1 MKKISIILASLILS
15 TTLFTA
21 TQAAVGIPDYLVPKN
36 AGLQDLNTAIQ
47 EKVNAANNN
56 EAGNTQQDAAVS
68 AFNIV
73 LQYIANLLLF
83 IAAPLA
89 VMFIVRAGGDY
100 AFAMGEDTQIE
111 NAKRELTWALLGLA
125 LVMFSYLIVRLIIQ
139 PFPVIQN
146 ANDTNALVNQIQA
159 TGQQLDAVGKQLD
172 KTSEDINNLGKKEFG
187 SGSETNGGVKPLSLS
202 DSDNS
207 GSSSGG
213 FGGLSLSK

>member
-1 MKKISIILASLILS
+1 MKKISIILASVILS
-15 TTLFTA
+15 MTLFTA

-139 PFPVIQN
+139 PFPVIQG
-146 ANDTNALVNQIQA
+146 ANDKQA
-159 TGQQLDAVGKQLD
+159 TQKQATEQKAAAD
-172 KTSEDINNLGKKEFG
+172 QAAEQKKIEDNMTDTV
-187 SGSETNGGVKPLSLS
+187 ETLP
-202 DSDNS
+202 
-207 GSSSGG
+207 
-213 FGGLSLSK
+213 